1 MYRVAKKTVEKA
13 RAGQGPSLIEAKTYR
28 HSGHSRADPA
38 KYRPKEEAQ
47 EWINNKDPINIYRQR
62 LLNLGIKESEIKAVE
77 EETNLQVERATEI
90 AKSSSVPE
98 IDLIH
103 KDLWSNGGSE
113 WHN

>member
-1 MYRVAKKTVEKA
+1 M
-13 RAGQGPSLIEAKTYR
+13 
-28 HSGHSRADPA
+28 
-38 KYRPKEEAQ
+38 
-47 EWINNKDPINIYRQR
+47 
-62 LLNLGIKESEIKAVE
+62 NLGIKESEIKAVE